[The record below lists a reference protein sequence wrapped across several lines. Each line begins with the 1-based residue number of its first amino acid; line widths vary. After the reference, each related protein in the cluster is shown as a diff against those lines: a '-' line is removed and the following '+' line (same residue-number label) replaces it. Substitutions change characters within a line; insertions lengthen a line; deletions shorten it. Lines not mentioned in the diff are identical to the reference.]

1 MAAVP
6 PKLTAVAP
14 VKLVPLMVTVVPA
27 AADVGLKEVTVGGLI
42 KVKPPKLAVPEGVVT
57 ETLPEAPAPTTA
69 EIVVELMMVNE
80 VAAVPPKLTEL
91 AQDKF
96 VPVMIT
102 TPEVESDVG
111 VNDEMVGAAAV
122 LVNVATDVAV
132 LTGLVTDTV
141 PEPPQGTTAVML
153 VALTALNV
161 VAATPPKLT
170 AEAQVKFVP
179 VMVTVV
185 PGAAAVGVN
194 EVTVGAETV
203 YVKPAKLPVPYW
215 LVTETLPE
223 AEPQATTAAIV
234 VALVTVKD
242 VAAVPPKLTA
252 VAEQKLL
259 PVMVTVLPADAV
271 VAVNDVTVGA
281 DVFAVNINPLK

>member
-1 MAAVP
+1 M
-6 PKLTAVAP
+6 
-14 VKLVPLMVTVVPA
+14 
-27 AADVGLKEVTVGGLI
+27 
-42 KVKPPKLAVPEGVVT
+42 KPPKLAVPEGVVT

-203 YVKPAKLPVPYW
+203 
-215 LVTETLPE
+215 
-223 AEPQATTAAIV
+223 
-234 VALVTVKD
+234 
-242 VAAVPPKLTA
+242 
-252 VAEQKLL
+252 
-259 PVMVTVLPADAV
+259 
-271 VAVNDVTVGA
+271 
-281 DVFAVNINPLK
+281 

>member
-203 YVKPAKLPVPYW
+203 
-215 LVTETLPE
+215 
-223 AEPQATTAAIV
+223 
-234 VALVTVKD
+234 
-242 VAAVPPKLTA
+242 
-252 VAEQKLL
+252 
-259 PVMVTVLPADAV
+259 
-271 VAVNDVTVGA
+271 
-281 DVFAVNINPLK
+281 